1 MNPTQTK
8 LPPPGSKFTERHSSD
23 KDERRDSNTKVHGIT
38 IWSKRRPARKE
49 YRWYPSDCPELTR
62 LHSRNKGNNMN
73 PPPPP
78 PPPGGP
84 NAQPAPRR
92 SIRGPQSALTDFLA
106 AHNID
111 ANQIRQDANARRAAA
126 LASQQTAEGN
136 GNGDEGEGDDEPASA
151 PATLT
156 RSRRNESEAQ
166 KNKRKKEE
174 EKAVAKIKASK
185 RFQRQRA
192 FGSDEDMTDEDEAA
206 LRLFNESMAP
216 LPDQMENCVLCEKRF
231 TVTAYSRAGPD
242 GGLLCPQCTKELNKE
257 EGQAKKKR
265 KSQAGAQRR
274 KIQSNLLD
282 GVYPGA
288 KDLMTLCIETLA
300 KNVDMADDLGDLPEP
315 LMDKL
320 SAILSKRRLLR
331 SNTLNLFL
339 QNGREVITIYEGAYL
354 NSDDYIRIF
363 KVVPSVK
370 SLRIRS
376 GIQFKDKVM
385 EHLLASTVKLEHL
398 SLSGSNLIS
407 DENGNRY
414 FTEKGS
420 HLKSFKVYYTDGQF
434 GDDQIDVITKTC
446 PQLTR
451 LKITHNQKVTDE
463 GIAHISRI
471 STLQHLGLEI
481 QKSKASEPYVQIL
494 DSIGPQL
501 QTLSL
506 GQVHEIND
514 SVLTAIHDNCQNLN
528 KLRITD
534 NSVLTDAGFANLF
547 KNWLNPPLSFID
559 LSKNRH
565 IDASVPRDNPDNI
578 GLCSLGFEALMAHS
592 GLTVRYLDINSCR
605 HISLTSFEKAFSLEK
620 EYPELEEMNIS
631 FCQEVNDFVVGS
643 IFKTCPKLKKLII
656 FGDFKVRDVRVPRVE
671 ILIGM
676 PNAMGMQIEGTE
688 DGGDGMSAW

>member
-1 MNPTQTK
+1 MN
-8 LPPPGSKFTERHSSD
+8 
-23 KDERRDSNTKVHGIT
+23 
-38 IWSKRRPARKE
+38 
-49 YRWYPSDCPELTR
+49 
-62 LHSRNKGNNMN
+62 
-73 PPPPP
+73 PPPP

-84 NAQPAPRR
+84 NAPALRR

-106 AHNID
+106 SHNIN

-136 GNGDEGEGDDEPASA
+136 ENEEEGESSSA
-151 PATLT
+151 APEIATRT

-174 EKAVAKIKASK
+174 EKAIAKIKASK
-185 RFQRQRA
+185 RFQSRKNL
-192 FGSDEDMTDEDEAA
+192 GSDEDISDEDEAA

-216 LPDQMENCVLCEKRF
+216 LPDQMENCEVCEKRF

-242 GGLLCPQCTKELNKE
+242 GGLLCPQCTNGLNKE
-257 EGQAKKKR
+257 EGQARKKR
-265 KSQAGAQRR
+265 KTQAGAQRR
-274 KIQSNLLD
+274 KTQSNLLD
-282 GVYPGA
+282 GIYPGA

-300 KNVDMADDLGDLPEP
+300 KNVDMADDLGDLPET
-315 LMDKL
+315 LMDRL

-354 NSDDYIRIF
+354 TSDDYIRIF
-363 KVVPSVK
+363 QVVPSIK

-385 EHLLASTVKLEHL
+385 DHLLATTIKLEHL

-407 DENGNRY
+407 DDYWNRY

-420 HLKSFKVYYTDGQF
+420 HLKSFKIYYTDGQF
-434 GDDQIDVITKTC
+434 GDDQIDFIAKSC

-451 LKITHNQKVTDE
+451 LKISHNQKVTDA

-481 QKSKASEPYVQIL
+481 QKKTTSKPYVEIL

-501 QTLSL
+501 RTLSL
-506 GQVHEIND
+506 GQVHEIDD
-514 SVLTAIHDNCQNLN
+514 SVLNAIHDNCQNIN

-534 NSVLTDAGFANLF
+534 NSVMTDAGFAHLF
-547 KNWLNPPLSFID
+547 TDWYNPPLSFID

-565 IDASVPRDNPDNI
+565 VDASVPRDNPDNI
-578 GLCSLGFEALMAHS
+578 GLCSFGFEALMAHS
-592 GLTVRYLDINSCR
+592 GTILRYLDINSCR
-605 HISLTSFEKAFSLEK
+605 HISLQSFEKVFSLEK
-620 EYPELEEMNIS
+620 QYPELQEMNIS

-643 IFKTCPKLKKLII
+643 IFRTCPKLKKLII
-656 FGDFKVRDVRVPRVE
+656 FGDFKVRDVRVPKGR

-676 PNAMGMQIEGTE
+676 PNAMGMQIEGTGL
-688 DGGDGMSAW
+688 DGEGDGRSAW

>member
-1 MNPTQTK
+1 M
-8 LPPPGSKFTERHSSD
+8 PPRAAREAEGCDKERSDGNSPQRKTNEVIHNALEVSSGQQSIGYWLLILVATSWTENSRNIFIRQI
-23 KDERRDSNTKVHGIT
+23 KDERRDSNTRVHGIT
-38 IWSKRRPARKE
+38 
-49 YRWYPSDCPELTR
+49 
-62 LHSRNKGNNMN
+62 N

-78 PPPGGP
+78 PLPGGSHAP
-84 NAQPAPRR
+84 PAPRR

-136 GNGDEGEGDDEPASA
+136 EDADDVEGEEELASAA
-151 PATLT
+151 PATRT

-185 RFQRQRA
+185 KFQRQRA
-192 FGSDEDMTDEDEAA
+192 YGSDEDMTDEDEAA
-206 LRLFNESMAP
+206 LRF
-216 LPDQMENCVLCEKRF
+216 
-231 TVTAYSRAGPD
+231 RAGPD

-363 KVVPSVK
+363 QVVPSVK

-385 EHLLASTVKLEHL
+385 EHLIASTVKLEHL

-407 DENGNRY
+407 DENWNRY

-434 GDDQIDVITKTC
+434 GDDQIDMITKTC
-446 PQLTR
+446 PQLSR
-451 LKITHNQKVTDE
+451 LKITHNQKVTDA

-481 QKSKASEPYVQIL
+481 HQTKTSEPYVQIL
-494 DSIGPQL
+494 DSVGPQL

-514 SVLTAIHDNCQNLN
+514 SVLNAIHENCQNLN

-547 KNWLNPPLSFID
+547 TNWLNPPLSFID

-578 GLCSLGFEALMAHS
+578 GLCSLGFQALMAHS
-592 GLTVRYLDINSCR
+592 GLTLRYLDINSCR
-605 HISLTSFEKAFSLEK
+605 HISLTSFEKTFSLEK

-656 FGDFKVRDVRVPRVE
+656 FGCFKVRDVRVPKGR

-676 PNAMGMQIEGTE
+676 PNAMGMQIEGTG